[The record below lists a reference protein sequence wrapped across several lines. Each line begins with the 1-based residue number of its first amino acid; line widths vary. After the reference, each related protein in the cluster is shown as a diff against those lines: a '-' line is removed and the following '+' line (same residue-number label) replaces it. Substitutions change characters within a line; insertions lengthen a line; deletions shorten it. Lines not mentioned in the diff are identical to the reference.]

1 MSIDPIREEI
11 HEAANAA
18 GGGLHRSEA
27 VFRTLASI
35 VADAGFLTN
44 PQWTPIR
51 FRAGRQSCALDGYDI
66 DEEDGLMTV
75 FAVVD
80 AHTDLELDRN
90 WPDVTCAKKDID
102 QAVKAMQ
109 AAVAALADGTD
120 PELDISDPARDLVK
134 SLRTDYR
141 PDQGR
146 VTCCVLATG
155 RVSNLAADTA
165 ADAALRTAIWDADRL
180 VRTRESGREQ
190 LVADFESV
198 GGVPCLVSDREAA
211 EIQEGRL
218 GVLITKVP
226 GSWLAALYNEH
237 RMRLLERNVR
247 AFLQFTGK
255 VNKGIRETIRTEPEH
270 FLSFNNGI
278 SATAS
283 KVRLRRTPDGT
294 HVLLAAEDFQIVNGG
309 QTTASIARCVREDRT
324 DVSAIGVA
332 MKLTVVPEDLITELV
347 PRISRFANTQNRIQ
361 ETDFFA
367 NNPWHIELERHSRAV
382 EAERDADSDGRPIRW
397 YYERVRGQYADDLA
411 KHTTGPQKQAFRNRH
426 PPRTRFTKTDLAR
439 YLLAWEQEAH
449 SVSLGGQKCFARLM
463 AVLGAS
469 ATSSESSQLP
479 GEEDFRRICCLAI
492 LQRHGERVC
501 GELGIVGYRAQLV
514 AHAIMVISVSTGKR
528 LPWRRLWTSQEV
540 TPEIDR
546 AMRVAVP
553 ACDRAIRESAGARNV
568 SEWAKR
574 TECQESVLARGIS
587 LELEPAADWDQF
599 SIKDMARPKAEA
611 DLIRVFFKL
620 SADQW
625 LSVADAAKRGG
636 ANPVWVGV
644 AETMAKRLI
653 PAGKSPSEKQAKILR
668 KALVRYGGISA
679 LRSVLS
685 DEDQKVLAG
694 EAR

>member
-1 MSIDPIREEI
+1 MSFDPIREEI

-18 GGGLHRSEA
+18 SGGLHRSEA
-27 VFRTLASI
+27 IFRTLAGI

-44 PQWTPIR
+44 PQWTPVR
-51 FRAGRQSCALDGYDI
+51 FRIGRLSCALDGYDI

-80 AHTDLELDRN
+80 AHSDLELDRN

-102 QAVKAMQ
+102 QAVRTMQ
-109 AAVAALADGTD
+109 AAVTALADGTD
-120 PELDISDPARDLVK
+120 PALDLSDPARDLVK

-146 VTCCVLATG
+146 VACCVLATG
-155 RVSNLAADTA
+155 RVSHLAADSA
-165 ADAALRTAIWDADRL
+165 AEAALRTSIWDADRL

-190 LVADFESV
+190 LVADFDSI
-198 GGVPCLVSDREAA
+198 GGLPCLVSDHEAE
-211 EIQEGRL
+211 EIQNGRL
-218 GVLITKVP
+218 GVLIAKVP
-226 GSWLAALYNEH
+226 GSWLAAIYNEH

-255 VNKGIRETIRTEPEH
+255 VNKGIRDTIRTEPEH

-332 MKLTVVPEDLITELV
+332 MKLTVVPENLITELV

-367 NNPWHIELERHSRAV
+367 NNPWHIEMERHSRAV
-382 EAERDADSDGRPIRW
+382 EAERDAESDGRPIRW

-426 PPRTRFTKTDLAR
+426 PPRARFTKTDLAR

-469 ATSSESSQLP
+469 ATNAESSQLP

-514 AHAIMVISVSTGKR
+514 AHAIMVISAATGKR
-528 LPWRRLWTSQEV
+528 LPWRRLWTAQEV

-574 TECQESVLARGIS
+574 IECQEAVLSRGITMD
-587 LELEPAADWDQF
+587 LKPAADWDQF
-599 SIKDMARPKAEA
+599 SIKDMARPKGDVE
-611 DLIRVFFKL
+611 LIRVFNKL
-620 SADQW
+620 KPEDW
-625 LSVADAAKRGG
+625 KRVAETVKRDG
-636 ANPVWVGV
+636 ANPVWAGV
-644 AETMAKRLI
+644 AETMATRLI
-653 PAGKSPSEKQAKILR
+653 PAGRSPSEKQSKVLR
-668 KALVRYGGISA
+668 KTLMRYSEIPAIRAL
-679 LRSVLS
+679 L
-685 DEDQKVLAG
+685 DENDRRILAG
-694 EAR
+694 ESR